1 MEYPTSEAA
10 TPPADRGRLRTP
22 RAVTLIE
29 QQSRAVAAIARRLR
43 SNDALRAML
52 VIGGLPNIILLPVAI
67 WGSRALINVEYLLIA
82 ALERYMSRVMLG
94 VLLGMALMMDVLI
107 TFAPVFNFGPAE
119 IVAAVQEIAH
129 FRGRAVGIAIGVV
142 VLIAALAVAVVR
154 FRGRARVE
162 PASPWRLMRMCGAV
176 AVGAFALDVA
186 NGTNVLLW
194 RANTSV
200 DLDVATSMFA
210 SDYVRGIGSWP
221 KYGDEVDA
229 ATDGLR
235 LALKDATSDSW
246 SGPKKIVLVV
256 LESMGLPKGT
266 SEAEMWAPFMTEAI
280 AKRYEVRTGTVPFNG
295 ATTAGE
301 FRELCGIRMTHMAVR
316 RAELPPCIP
325 GQLKQLG
332 YETFGMHGYTG
343 MLFQRLEWYPRVGFD
358 RMVFDEDLSTMP
370 DIAKCGRLFHGA
382 CDSSAVAIVRRE
394 LTRDPERR
402 QLVYWLTLSTHFPL
416 GSPDYDSE
424 GCSAMGRA
432 GRIPLVCQLWT
443 ALWPSLTG
451 LAGIAA
457 DTTVAPAWYI
467 IVGDHMPPQ
476 LLAEGYNHPSYPPRD
491 RQRPSR
497 FQEDRL
503 AFSTMEV
510 PYLELRPIQRQGSAL
525 RPND

>member
-1 MEYPTSEAA
+1 MDYPSSQAA
-10 TPPADRGRLRTP
+10 TPPADGERLPTP
-22 RAVTLIE
+22 RAVSLIE

-43 SNDALRAML
+43 SNDPLRALL

-67 WGSRALINVEYLLIA
+67 WGSRAVINVEYLLIA

-94 VLLGMALMMDVLI
+94 VVLGMALMMDVLI

-119 IVAAVQEIAH
+119 IVAAVQEIVH
-129 FRGRAVGIAIGVV
+129 FRGRAVGMAVGVV
-142 VLIAALAVAVVR
+142 LFIAALAAAVVR
-154 FRGRARVE
+154 FRGKPRAD
-162 PASPWRLMRMCGAV
+162 AATPWRVIRMCGAV
-176 AVGAFALDVA
+176 AVSAFALDIA
-186 NGTNVLLW
+186 NGTNVVLW
-194 RANTSV
+194 RANTIV

-210 SDYVRGIGSWP
+210 SDYVRGIGSFP
-221 KYGDEVDA
+221 KYGQQVDA
-229 ATDGLR
+229 ATDDLR
-235 LALKDATSDSW
+235 LAVEDATAESW

-266 SEAEMWAPFMTEAI
+266 TEAEMWAPFMNEAI
-280 AKRYEVRTGTVPFNG
+280 SKRYELRTGKVPFLG

-301 FRELCGIRMTHMAVR
+301 FRELCGIRMTHLAVR
-316 RAELPPCIP
+316 RAPLPPCLP
-325 GQLKQLG
+325 GQLKSLG
-332 YETFGMHGYTG
+332 YETFAMHGYNG
-343 MLFQRLEWYPRVGFD
+343 MLFQRLEWYPRLGFD
-358 RMVFDEDLSTMP
+358 RIVFDDELSKIP

-382 CDSSAVAIVRRE
+382 CDSSAVSIVRNE
-394 LTRDPERR
+394 LTRNPEQR
-402 QLVYWLTLSTHFPL
+402 QFVYWLTLSTHFPL
-416 GSPDYDSE
+416 GSADYDSE
-424 GCSAMGRA
+424 GCNAVGSA

-451 LAGIAA
+451 LAEIAA

-476 LLAEGYNHPSYPPRD
+476 LLPEGYNHPSYPPRD

-510 PYLELRPIQRQGSAL
+510 PYLELRPIQR
-525 RPND
+525 